1 MFLIV
6 CCFSQPQAVKKKVE
20 EPGTSFKVDEIPE
33 PYRPSE
39 WLCAVLPRKA
49 PYHPQMGDEC
59 MYLKLV
65 MITLLCLKLIVFNQS
80 YFYHLN
86 FFYRDTLDI

>member
-1 MFLIV
+1 MDIFR
-6 CCFSQPQAVKKKVE
+6 QPQAVKKKVE
-20 EPGTSFKVDEIPE
+20 ENGVQPKVDEIPE

-59 MYLKLV
+59 MYFKQV
-65 MITLLCLKLIVFNQS
+65 NNCFLLIQRLPTTHYFHCL
-80 YFYHLN
+80 Y
-86 FFYRDTLDI
+86 

>member
-1 MFLIV
+1 MCHII
-6 CCFSQPQAVKKKVE
+6 SQPQAVKKKVE
-20 EPGTSFKVDEIPE
+20 EPGTTSKVDEIPE

-59 MYLKLV
+59 MYFKLV
-65 MITLLCLKLIVFNQS
+65 IISYLKKIQSFLLYEQRNNNLFFFFRVTLGI
-80 YFYHLN
+80 
-86 FFYRDTLDI
+86 